1 MDLNAD
7 GHLDILSGS
16 YSRMDKA
23 MAGLFQV
30 LLGKADGS
38 FAAAAVVNGT
48 DDQPLVIPSKGEDD
62 IIESICTR
70 PFAVD
75 WDSDGDL
82 DLVVG
87 NFAGKFHLFSGAG
100 KGRFSPTSEP
110 LLADGKPLKLSGE
123 HAMHGDPFVVDWDG
137 DGDLDVLSGTSAG
150 GVQWAQNTA
159 GTGKP
164 PALKPF
170 AALIAAPQTMTN
182 ECRPNE
188 VAAPAGSTRVWVADM
203 NADGLL
209 DVLVGD
215 MITLVSPAAG
225 LSEDDY
231 LKRRKEW
238 DTTFDALQK
247 EAEQV
252 GGQTDQTKIEA
263 VFERMN
269 AHHEKRAEFMIED
282 RTGFVWL
289 YVQKKK

>member
-1 MDLNAD
+1 
-7 GHLDILSGS
+7 
-16 YSRMDKA
+16 

-30 LLGKADGS
+30 LWGKADGS

-48 DDQPLVIPSKGEDD
+48 DDQPLIIPSKGEDD

-70 PFAVD
+70 PFAID

-110 LLADGKPLKLSGE
+110 LLADEKPLKLTGE

-137 DGDLDVLSGTSAG
+137 DGDLDVLSGTSLG

-159 GTGKP
+159 GRGKLP
-164 PALKPF
+164 VLKPF
-170 AALIAAPQTMTN
+170 ETLIAAPQPLTN
-182 ECRPNE
+182 ESRPKE
-188 VAAPAGSTRVWVADM
+188 VTAPAGSTRVWVADM
-203 NADGLL
+203 NADGRL

-215 MITLVSPAAG
+215 MITLVSPATG
-225 LSEDDY
+225 LSEEES

-238 DTTFDALQK
+238 EAAFDALQK

-252 GGQTDQTKIEA
+252 GSQTDQSKIDA
-263 VFERMN
+263 VFERMS
-269 AHHEKRAEFMIED
+269 AHHDKRAEFINED

-289 YVQKKK
+289 YLQKKK